1 MTAELNNRIREYN
14 ANPKNEQ
21 LKAVSLNYDIEN
33 LNSKII
39 YLRELKDVSI
49 RRVKNQPN
57 TNFTEFFN
65 RLSLDLDKESGQIEL
80 LDRYFQNVSQ
90 LNFLQDTAHSLRDNI
105 EVDRLNIQY
114 KESCEREKQE
124 IISRSSEH
132 AEIKATL
139 THLRE
144 KKKELG
150 NTTNKYCEGVAL
162 KL

>member
-57 TNFTEFFN
+57 TNFTEFFT
-65 RLSLDLDKESGQIEL
+65 DLASISTRKADKSNCWI
-80 LDRYFQNVSQ
+80 
-90 LNFLQDTAHSLRDNI
+90 DTFRM
-105 EVDRLNIQY
+105 
-114 KESCEREKQE
+114 
-124 IISRSSEH
+124 
-132 AEIKATL
+132 
-139 THLRE
+139 
-144 KKKELG
+144 
-150 NTTNKYCEGVAL
+150 
-162 KL
+162 